1 MGCNENSTDIFK
13 LEYSGAPLRS
23 LLERLFM
30 KLEIRLEL
38 KSSSVNPNKQVQCQF
53 VLMETDCRSAINE
66 QSSSPTKEA
75 FS

>member
-1 MGCNENSTDIFK
+1 
-13 LEYSGAPLRS
+13 
-23 LLERLFM
+23 M

-66 QSSSPTKEA
+66 QSSSSTKEA

>member
-1 MGCNENSTDIFK
+1 
-13 LEYSGAPLRS
+13 
-23 LLERLFM
+23 M

-66 QSSSPTKEA
+66 QSSSPTKEV
-75 FS
+75 FSWQVNRIALRFLFLKY